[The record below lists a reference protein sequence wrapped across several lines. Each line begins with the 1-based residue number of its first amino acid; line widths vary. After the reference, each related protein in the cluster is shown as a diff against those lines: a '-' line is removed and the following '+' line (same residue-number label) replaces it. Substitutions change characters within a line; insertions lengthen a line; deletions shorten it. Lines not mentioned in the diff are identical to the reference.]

1 MLALVN
7 GMDAASELKNLT
19 ACSGY
24 TIMLSTWMDD
34 VNSTNP
40 NDASPCQWNGCCK
53 L

>member
-34 VNSTNP
+34 VNSTNTP
-40 NDASPCQWNGCCK
+40 TLINASVCQ
-53 L
+53 